1 LAKAS
6 SVGAKTVNG
15 PALFKVGTK
24 PAAVSAAA
32 RVLNDPAP
40 TAVSTMSAFKA
51 GMERTGMR
59 LATKAFD
66 TTRVEA
72 MRRVCIIFIA
82 TIGLWN
88 FIGSVLQ
95 FFHFLE
101 GK

>member
-59 LATKAFD
+59 FATKAFD

-72 MRRVCIIFIA
+72 MRRVCIIF
-82 TIGLWN
+82 TVGFVIGLWADA
-88 FIGSVLQ
+88 FYLVFGMI
-95 FFHFLE
+95 
-101 GK
+101 